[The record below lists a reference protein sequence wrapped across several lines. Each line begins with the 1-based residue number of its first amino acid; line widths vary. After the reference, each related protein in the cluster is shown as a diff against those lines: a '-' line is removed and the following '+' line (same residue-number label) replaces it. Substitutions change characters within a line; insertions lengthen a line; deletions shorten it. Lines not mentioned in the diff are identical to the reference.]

1 MRRWAW
7 SPVHHKSPKKLKRV
21 PCPTIHFYTEETMQI
36 LRSDLCKAWI
46 LTVSIFIFF
55 GIMLC
60 LAVADAIEVTDAEG
74 KTVAITSSERIV
86 SLNGSTTEILF
97 ALGVGDKVVG
107 CDASSSYPKGVKEKL
122 PSVGYQYGLNAEGI
136 LSLNPTL
143 VIGREDVRPPQVVQ
157 QLRMA
162 GVTVLSLKEPRNFE
176 AAKQRLLTIGK
187 AVDRE
192 KKAKA
197 LTDALDADIKKLET
211 KLASRKDE
219 PKQKTL
225 FLYLRGTQTTLVLG
239 TDTAPGAMFDIVGAE
254 NAAGNIKGSKPMTAE
269 AVIAAQPDVY
279 VLFTTG
285 LESIGGVDGLLKLPG
300 LAHTPAGK
308 NRRVV
313 TLDGQYLSGF
323 GPRSGRAALD
333 LFRGIYETDGLFVA
347 TGEEK

>member
-1 MRRWAW
+1 
-7 SPVHHKSPKKLKRV
+7 
-21 PCPTIHFYTEETMQI
+21 MQI
-36 LRSDLCKAWI
+36 LRLNMFKSWI
-46 LTVSIFIFF
+46 LSVSIFILF
-55 GIMLC
+55 GIIC
-60 LAVADAIEVTDAEG
+60 CFAVADAIEVTDAED
-74 KTVAITSSERIV
+74 KTVVITSSERIV

-97 ALGVGDKVVG
+97 ALGVGDNVVG
-107 CDASSSYPKGVKEKL
+107 CDASSSYPKGIKEKL

-143 VIGREDVRPPQVVQ
+143 VIGRNDVRPPQVVQ
-157 QLRMA
+157 QLRIA
-162 GVTVLSLKEPRNFE
+162 GVTVLLLKEPRTFE
-176 AAKQRLLTIGK
+176 TAKQRLLTIGK
-187 AVDRE
+187 AVGQE
-192 KKAKA
+192 KKAEELAKV
-197 LTDALDADIKKLET
+197 LDTDIKQLKTKLDA
-211 KLASRKDE
+211 RKGE
-219 PKQKTL
+219 PKQKAL

-254 NAAGNIKGSKPMTAE
+254 NAAGNIKGNKPMTAE

-323 GPRSGRAALD
+323 GPRCGRAALD
-333 LFRGIYETDGLFVA
+333 LFQGIYETDGHFVA
-347 TGEEK
+347 TGE

>member
-1 MRRWAW
+1 
-7 SPVHHKSPKKLKRV
+7 
-21 PCPTIHFYTEETMQI
+21 MQI
-36 LRSDLCKAWI
+36 LPANVFKAWI
-46 LTVSIFIFF
+46 LSVSIFILF
-55 GIMLC
+55 GIILC
-60 LAVADAIEVTDAEG
+60 FSVADTIEVPDAED
-74 KTVAITSSERIV
+74 KTVVITSSERIV

-97 ALGVGDKVVG
+97 ALGVGNNVVG
-107 CDASSSYPKGVKEKL
+107 CDASSSYPKGIKEKL

-162 GVTVLSLKEPRNFE
+162 GVTVLLLKEPRTFE

-187 AVDRE
+187 AVGQE
-192 KKAKA
+192 KKAEELAKT
-197 LTDALDADIKKLET
+197 LGADIKKLKT
-211 KLASRKDE
+211 KLASRKGE
-219 PKQKTL
+219 PKQKVL

-254 NAAGNIKGSKPMTAE
+254 NAAGTIKGNKPMTAE

-300 LAHTPAGK
+300 LAHTPAGQ

-313 TLDGQYLSGF
+313 TLDGQYLAGF

-333 LFRGIYETDGLFVA
+333 LFRGIYEADGHFVA
-347 TGEEK
+347 TGE